1 LFDTQVVFAHQ
12 HLEETVF
19 TPVSTPG
26 VSTDPVFSTIIFDTP
41 TNDGDFV
48 VDIDGVVLFTPDT
61 TSVVLFESISSH
73 DTATDG
79 SVGIDSLLHVVDTAD
94 ETVAGDLPMSVGGNG
109 GAEEIVV
116 LALRRRR
123 GNAGLALLLGQAEFQ
138 SGVLGDV
145 VLARFFGDTL
155 VITELVDTDGF
166 TTVAITTG
174 LTVDDGLGTEGNLRI
189 SVVSQNVDSVSQRRG
204 STLSPARSAVNGDM
218 LVLGPGEVVDTI
230 GVSPIPGLGEVT
242 SLDVAPGES
251 FGLSGVLSELVS
263 EFVVDL
269 HASRRV
275 LLFRSSEESFRLGL
289 LGGVVLVTVGP
300 GVSGNTPVAVSFDG
314 KVVDTSDDSEETVL
328 TPVSTPGVSDNP
340 VLGTV
345 GKSTPTNDGDIVID
359 FGLVSSINENTTSVV
374 EKRASSNTADDGA
387 SLHDF
392 AHHSFF
398 TFNGAVFINTVDVV
412 AIGNGAFFTGRAV
425 SALDV
430 ISTCDTVVPTLS
442 LIVGAGFVSDV
453 VLMNVFI
460 SSGGIT
466 TVATLIGLFAGEEDL
481 GSDVDIGPDSLSHDL
496 DTIRHGGGGSEGPA
510 GTTVLG
516 NMLVSGNG
524 EVVGTVDVVPGEV
537 GGEGFQGE
545 EGSFGLDKGFNI
557 LILDVTREGERDL
570 GDVGEDEDSKS
581 ADEEGQAQ
589 ECDERFVH
597 QKINK

>member
-1 LFDTQVVFAHQ
+1 MFFFFSIEGFIDDRNTPIAFLFDTQVVFTHQ

-41 TNDGDFV
+41 TNDRDFV

-61 TSVVLFESISSH
+61 TSVVLFESVSGH

-79 SVGIDSLLHVVDTAD
+79 AVGIEGLLHVVDTAD

-116 LALRRRR
+116 LAFRRRR

-166 TTVAITTG
+166 TTVAITTS
-174 LTVDDGLGTEGNLRI
+174 LTVDDSLGTEGDLRI
-189 SVVSQNVDSVSQRRG
+189 SVVSQNVDSVSQSRG
-204 STLSPARSAVNGDM
+204 GSLSPARSAVNGDM
-218 LVLGPGEVVDTI
+218 LVLGPGEVVDTV

-251 FGLSGVLSELVS
+251 FTLSDVLSEFLS
-263 EFVVDL
+263 EGVVNL
-269 HASRRV
+269 HASTSSV
-275 LLFRSSEESFRLGL
+275 LLFFRSREERFRLGL

-300 GVSGNTPVAVSFDG
+300 GISGNTPVAVSFDG
-314 KVVDTSDDSEETVL
+314 KVVDTSDDSEETVF
-328 TPVSTPGVSDNP
+328 TPVSTPRVSDNP

-345 GKSTPTNDGDIVID
+345 GKSTPTNNGDIVID
-359 FGLVSSINENTTSVV
+359 FSLVSSIDENTTSVV
-374 EKRASSNTADDGA
+374 EKRASGNTADDGA

-392 AHHSFF
+392 AHHSLF
-398 TFNGAVFINTVDVV
+398 TFNGAVFIDTVDVV

-481 GSDVDIGPDSLSHDL
+481 RGDVNIGPDSLSHDL
-496 DTIRHGGGGSEGPA
+496 DTIRHGGSGSKSPA
-510 GTTVLG
+510 GTAILG

-524 EVVGTVDVVPGEV
+524 EVVGTVNVVP
-537 GGEGFQGE
+537 
-545 EGSFGLDKGFNI
+545 
-557 LILDVTREGERDL
+557 
-570 GDVGEDEDSKS
+570 
-581 ADEEGQAQ
+581 
-589 ECDERFVH
+589 
-597 QKINK
+597 

>member
-1 LFDTQVVFAHQ
+1 MFFFFSIEGFIDDRNTPIAFLFDTQVVFTHQ

-26 VSTDPVFSTIIFDTP
+26 VSTDPVFGTIIFDTP

-48 VDIDGVVLFTPDT
+48 VDIDRVVLFAPDT
-61 TSVVLFESISSH
+61 TSVVLFESVSGH

-79 SVGIDSLLHVVDTAD
+79 AVGIEGLLHVVDTAD
-94 ETVAGDLPMSVGGNG
+94 ETVARDLPMSVGGNG

-116 LALRRRR
+116 FAFRRRR
-123 GNAGLALLLGQAEFQ
+123 RNAGLALLLGQAEFQ

-166 TTVAITTG
+166 TTVAITTS
-174 LTVDDGLGTEGNLRI
+174 LTVDDSLGTEGDLRI
-189 SVVSQNVDSVSQRRG
+189 SVVSQNVDSVSQSRG
-204 STLSPARSAVNGDM
+204 GSLSPARSAVNGDM
-218 LVLGPGEVVDTI
+218 LVLGPGEVVDTV

-251 FGLSGVLSELVS
+251 FTLSDVLSEFLS
-263 EFVVDL
+263 EGVVDL
-269 HASRRV
+269 HASTSSV
-275 LLFRSSEESFRLGL
+275 LLFFRSREERFGLGL

-314 KVVDTSDDSEETVL
+314 KVVDTSDDSEETVF
-328 TPVSTPGVSDNP
+328 TPVSTPRVSDNP

-345 GKSTPTNDGDIVID
+345 GKSTPTNNGDIVID
-359 FGLVSSINENTTSVV
+359 FSLVSSIDENTTSVV
-374 EKRASSNTADDGA
+374 EKRASGNTADDGA

-392 AHHSFF
+392 AHHSLF
-398 TFNGAVFINTVDVV
+398 TFNGAVFIDTVDVV

-481 GSDVDIGPDSLSHDL
+481 RGDVNIGPDSLSHDL
-496 DTIRHGGGGSEGPA
+496 DTIRHGGSGSKSPA
-510 GTTVLG
+510 GTAILG

-524 EVVGTVDVVPGEV
+524 EVVGTVNVVP
-537 GGEGFQGE
+537 
-545 EGSFGLDKGFNI
+545 
-557 LILDVTREGERDL
+557 
-570 GDVGEDEDSKS
+570 
-581 ADEEGQAQ
+581 
-589 ECDERFVH
+589 
-597 QKINK
+597 

>member
-466 TVATLIGLFAGEEDL
+466 TVAALIGLFAGEEDL

-510 GTTVLG
+510 GTAILG
-516 NMLVSGNG
+516 DMLVSGNG
-524 EVVGTVDVVPGEV
+524 EVVGTVDIVPGEV

>member
-94 ETVAGDLPMSVGGNG
+94 ETVAGDLPMSVGSNG

-466 TVATLIGLFAGEEDL
+466 TVAALIGLFAGEEDL

-510 GTTVLG
+510 GTAILG
-516 NMLVSGNG
+516 DMLVSGNG
-524 EVVGTVDVVPGEV
+524 EVVGTVDIVPGEV